1 MKVASE
7 AHETLSRRDAA
18 LGPVSLPSKVSHRW
32 FLVAVFVGIGLVIS
46 TSFILYSLQPSR
58 PPPSS
63 NLVFSAAT
71 LVSGNA
77 SFAVQNASHGPY
89 MFSGFRVRLVVNNF
103 ASGPAS
109 LGPNNSVTRIVIGST
124 AYRVVWIDADGD
136 GAVSV
141 RDSFLVSGDGA
152 PLSPLSDYEFDL
164 SWQSAWTSRVFW
176 STY

>member
-1 MKVASE
+1 M
-7 AHETLSRRDAA
+7 
-18 LGPVSLPSKVSHRW
+18 SLPSKASHPW

-46 TSFILYSLQPSR
+46 TSFVVYSLQPPR

-71 LVSGNA
+71 LVNGNA
-77 SFAVQNASHGPY
+77 SFTVQNESHDPFI
-89 MFSGFRVRLVVNNF
+89 FSEFHIQLVVNNF
-103 ASGPAS
+103 ASGPAA
-109 LGPNNSVTRIVIGST
+109 LGPNNSATRIVIGST

-141 RDSFLVSGDGA
+141 NDSFLVAGDRA